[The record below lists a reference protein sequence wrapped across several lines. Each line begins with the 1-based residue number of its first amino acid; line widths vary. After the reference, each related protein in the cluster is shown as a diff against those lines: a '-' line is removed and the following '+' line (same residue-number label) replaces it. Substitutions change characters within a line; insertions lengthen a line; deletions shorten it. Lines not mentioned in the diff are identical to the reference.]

1 MAECKAID
9 VIALHSYSSSGSVS
23 ATTLDKQLST
33 YRQTLRIASTKGDKA
48 RLILQEW
55 GAKSMDGNHT
65 RQAEIFS
72 AQVRPC
78 MFSSLAD

>member
-9 VIALHSYSSSGSVS
+9 VIALHSYASSGSIS
-23 ATTLDKQLST
+23 ASTLDKQLST
-33 YRQTLRIASTKGDKA
+33 YGQTLRSASAKGDMA

-55 GAKSMDGNHT
+55 GAQSADGNRT

-72 AQVRPC
+72 AQV
-78 MFSSLAD
+78 